1 MARCVVCAC
10 SHKNKIESVK
20 PKVILYLKNQQP
32 KINCLLIIFLCA
44 WCFAHRYVSVW
55 YLQKPDEGIRLSE
68 TGVRNKQLYLP
79 CGY

>member
-10 SHKNKIESVK
+10 GHKNKIESVK

-32 KINCLLIIFLCA
+32 KINYLLINFFMCMVF
-44 WCFAHRYVSVW
+44 CSQVCVW

-68 TGVRNKQLYLP
+68 TGVINKQLYLP
-79 CGY
+79 SGY